1 VVTEVR
7 VYVEGG
13 GGKDGKARLREAFA
27 RFFGA
32 LDVEARRGK
41 TRLRFI
47 LCGSRN
53 QTYEDFL
60 SGLRSNPSA
69 VNLLLVDAE
78 RPVKDAPRAHLRA
91 PPPGDGWDLSYVE
104 DEQCHLMVE
113 VMESWF
119 LADPQKV
126 AELYGKG
133 FAVAAFPKTRNL
145 ETVSKTAVMEA
156 LKKATRATQKGEY
169 HKMRHSPQIL
179 ERLDPAKVRARA
191 PHCDRLWTT
200 IEAKLGGD
208 K

>member
-1 VVTEVR
+1 MTEVR

-32 LDVEARRGK
+32 LDAGARRGK

-60 SGLRSNPSA
+60 SGLRSNPDA
-69 VNLLLVDAE
+69 FNILLVDAE
-78 RPVKDAPRAHLRA
+78 RPVNDSPRAHLQA
-91 PPPGDGWDLSYVE
+91 PPPGDGWDLSAIE

-119 LADPQKV
+119 LADPQNV
-126 AELYGKG
+126 GILYGKG
-133 FAVAAFPKTRNL
+133 FAAAAFPKTRNL
-145 ETVSKTAVMEA
+145 ETVPKSAVMDA

-191 PHCDRLWTT
+191 PHCDLLWTT

-208 K
+208 E